1 MSDSAAGL
9 RLQVVSDP
17 TALEP
22 TRLAVL
28 AYLAPHALSAQ
39 AVYAVE
45 LVLEEV
51 LTNQIKYAFVGRV
64 ASPVTLSVDVDAGDV
79 VIGFEDDGLAFDPLQ
94 AAEPPWPESIQ
105 QAQVGG
111 LGLVLVHRLAK
122 SASYERL
129 DERNRLTIT
138 IDRGG

>member
-1 MSDSAAGL
+1 MTDFAAGL
-9 RLQVVSDP
+9 RLQVVPDL

-28 AYLAPHALSAQ
+28 AYLAPYTLSAP
-39 AVYAVE
+39 AIYAVE

-79 VIGFEDDGLAFDPLQ
+79 VIAFEDDGLAFDPLH
-94 AAEPPWPESIQ
+94 AAEPVWPASIQ

-111 LGLVLVHRLAK
+111 LGIALVQRLAK
-122 SASYERL
+122 SARYKRAG
-129 DERNRLTIT
+129 ERNRLTIT
-138 IDRGG
+138 IDGAA

>member
-1 MSDSAAGL
+1 MTDSAAGL
-9 RLQVVSDP
+9 RLQVVPDH

-28 AYLAPHALSAQ
+28 AYLAPYALSAQ

-64 ASPVTLSVDVDAGDV
+64 ASAVALSVDVDAGDV
-79 VIGFEDDGLAFDPLQ
+79 VIEFEDDGHAFDPLQ
-94 AAEPPWPESIQ
+94 AAEPPWPSSIH

-111 LGLVLVHRLAK
+111 LGLVLVQRLAK
-122 SASYERL
+122 ATCYERAA
-129 DERNRLTIT
+129 EHNRLTVT